1 MAETYNR
8 LNLDV
13 NVKPG
18 GIITAVQK
26 DSDSRYLDVNLFN
39 NGVPID
45 LTGHE
50 VRIYMRKPENG
61 GEIFNDGE
69 ITEPENGRCQFLLTT
84 DALEKVG
91 HLQTQISI
99 WKDNKEILSTQI
111 FEIMVTESLRTTGSI
126 EGSNEYG
133 ALVVLFQNLY
143 ESMDLMTD
151 MVQNFGTAGAVAAG
165 IPADTFWKMLEAVY
179 QVNKDALENAS
190 VSEVL
195 NRIGLMGDTGGS
207 QTAGTVFGKENAIL
221 KALTMSGSQT
231 VGNYLEKIYRA
242 GLFYDVTVIEQASIN
257 VNESVPKNTTTES
270 KRLLKTVV
278 LEHDFYLI
286 SAMASASISGSS
298 TGTTHAKFIV
308 AVNDIEI
315 PAFSA
320 YASKSSSRSGTYYYN
335 NLFNTWVNGGDY
347 ILTNGSP
354 SGLYPTSFAIEKFF
368 LFRKGTTLK
377 IYSTSTNSDTTYA
390 GYTSATLK
398 GCYIKI

>member
-84 DALEKVG
+84 AALEKVG
-91 HLQTQISI
+91 HLQTQVSI
-99 WKDNKEILSTQI
+99 WKNNKEILSTQV

-179 QVNKDALENAS
+179 SVNKAALENAS

-195 NRIGLMGDTGGS
+195 NRIGTTRDTGGS
-207 QTAGTVFGKENAIL
+207 QTAGTVFGKENAIMSIL
-221 KALTMSGSQT
+221 KNGGMPIVKSVQWGY
-231 VGNYLEKIYRA
+231 GNTTSNKDISISPVNVNKSLAFAYGMTNSKSTPQMCFISKFESNLIQIAMKTQ
-242 GLFYDVTVIEQASIN
+242 GNDVSYNWYVIE
-257 VNESVPKNTTTES
+257 
-270 KRLLKTVV
+270 
-278 LEHDFYLI
+278 FY
-286 SAMASASISGSS
+286 
-298 TGTTHAKFIV
+298 
-308 AVNDIEI
+308 
-315 PAFSA
+315 
-320 YASKSSSRSGTYYYN
+320 
-335 NLFNTWVNGGDY
+335 
-347 ILTNGSP
+347 
-354 SGLYPTSFAIEKFF
+354 
-368 LFRKGTTLK
+368 
-377 IYSTSTNSDTTYA
+377 
-390 GYTSATLK
+390 
-398 GCYIKI
+398 